1 MKSNIT
7 TAVAAA
13 AIDVGTTVYDFA
25 RGKISAE
32 EAGERIGE
40 TGCSAAGGIYAG
52 AAAGAVFGPPGAIVG
67 SMVGY
72 MATAWV
78 YQSGMAILKKGRLAK
93 EEAARLEALC
103 DEAVQEWSRRRQ
115 EFEARM
121 AALLEKRQIA
131 FGRCFEMID
140 EALEADDTDKAVRSL
155 ARLAAMTG
163 SALKFQGFE
172 EFKEFMEQET
182 DVRLVI

>member
-1 MKSNIT
+1 
-7 TAVAAA
+7 
-13 AIDVGTTVYDFA
+13 
-25 RGKISAE
+25 
-32 EAGERIGE
+32 
-40 TGCSAAGGIYAG
+40 
-52 AAAGAVFGPPGAIVG
+52 
-67 SMVGY
+67 
-72 MATAWV
+72 
-78 YQSGMAILKKGRLAK
+78 MAILKKGRLAK